1 MLINKKEN
9 DDSLLLS
16 DMFQTATQYQKTG
29 NFAQAETLYRQILQ
43 QKPNYAEA
51 HYKLGIVFEAQGQY
65 DAAIKAYQ
73 NAVSLTPDYA
83 NAHYNMANLLMMQS
97 KLSAAVASYQQAVLY
112 KPDFA
117 YAHCNLGSALAEL
130 NQIKPAIASY
140 RQALFYL
147 PDDGEIHFNLG
158 LLLLTLGEYE
168 EGWQEHEYRYHPS
181 VDNPNVC
188 VPQLAFPQWQGQSL
202 NGKSIVIWYEQGL
215 GDAIQFSR
223 YAAVLKQQHAAKV
236 TLVCDNALKLLFESL
251 SGVDKVLTHMEALS
265 ITAHDYWTFPL
276 SIPLYCHTTVE
287 TIPANIPYLSALPS
301 LTRQWQVKL
310 PNGKMRIGL
319 VWKGSTTHKNDVNR
333 SIPTLK
339 LLAPLWNAD
348 NCHFIS
354 LQKGRDEEV
363 LRFSS
368 VYPLTH
374 LGAGIQSFSDT
385 AAIIT
390 QLDLVI
396 TIDTAVAHL
405 AGALGK
411 PVWIVLPF
419 VADWRWQIDREDSPW
434 YPTVRLFRQKDPG
447 NWSDVFE
454 RVAKELQALITG
466 EKSVISSGI
475 IKKEE
480 MNDSLLPGSNDLP
493 SDQLASNAFQSAMQY
508 HHQGNFAQAEALYR
522 QILQQDPNHADALH
536 FLGVLAH
543 QVGQNEAAVAL
554 ISKAINIFPTSSGM
568 YCNLGL
574 ALQALGKRDAA
585 VENYQKAIV
594 LQPDYPDAYYNL
606 GNTLQEQGKPESAIE
621 NYQKALSLN
630 PDFALAHNNLGNVFK
645 QQNNLESAISCYLA
659 AIATKPDYAEAHYNL
674 GVTQQAQGKYANA
687 FESYQKALSF
697 KSDYPETE
705 SALGILL
712 LGLGQYQEGWRHCE
726 ARYDARLKTKQTFT
740 PDFQFPHWQGESILG
755 KSLLICTEQGLGD
768 EIQFCR
774 YVSLLKSQ
782 GARQISWICKKPLKA
797 LLKTLKGIDTV
808 FSTEEMALIPPHDY
822 WTFALTVPLHCKT
835 TLQSIPATVPYLY
848 ADPKQRNAIAS
859 DLHCIS
865 EFKVGVCWKGN
876 PNFTGDVLRSPGIS
890 WFKTLFKLSGVKFF
904 TLQPNTREEFI
915 LNAGKSGVDR
925 GHEINAASFEEAAAL
940 IMNLDLVITSCTSI
954 CHLAGALGK
963 PVWIVLPF
971 VADWRWLINREDSPW
986 YPTARLFRQSEPG
999 NWGEV
1004 FQRVENR
1011 LKQVIA
1017 GETEI
1022 V

>member
-1 MLINKKEN
+1 MAINKKEKDN
-9 DDSLLLS
+9 SLLLS
-16 DMFQTATQYQKTG
+16 DRFQAAMQYHQMG
-29 NFAQAETLYRQILQ
+29 NFAQAEALYRQILQ
-43 QKPNYAEA
+43 QKPNSAEA
-51 HYKLGIVFEAQGQY
+51 HYKLGIVFEAQAQY

-73 NAVSLTPDYA
+73 NAVSLAPDYA

-97 KLSAAVASYQQAVLY
+97 RLPVAVASYQQAILY

-130 NQIKPAIASY
+130 NQITPAIASY

-147 PDDGEIHFNLG
+147 PEDGEIHFNLG
-158 LLLLTLGEYE
+158 LLLLASGEYE

-181 VDNPNVC
+181 VDNPNVRI
-188 VPQLAFPQWQGQSL
+188 PQLPFPQWQGQSL
-202 NGKSIVIWYEQGL
+202 TGKSIVIWYEQGL

-223 YAAVLKQQHAAKV
+223 YAAVLKQHQAAKL
-236 TLVCDNALKLLFESL
+236 TLVCDNSLKLLFESL
-251 SGVDKVLTHMEALS
+251 PGVDNVLTPIEALS

-276 SIPLYCHTTVE
+276 SIPLYCHTTE
-287 TIPANIPYLSALPS
+287 KTIPADIPYLSALPS
-301 LTRQWQVKL
+301 LIRQWQAKL

-319 VWKGSTTHKNDVNR
+319 VWKGSTSHKNDVNR
-333 SIPTLK
+333 SVPTLK
-339 LLAPLWNAD
+339 LLTPLWNAG

-354 LQKGRDEEV
+354 LQKEQNEEV
-363 LRFSS
+363 LSFSS
-368 VYPLTH
+368 AYPLTH
-374 LGAGIQSFSDT
+374 LGAEIQSFADT
-385 AAIIT
+385 AAIIA

-396 TIDTAVAHL
+396 TIDTSVAHL

-434 YPTVRLFRQKDPG
+434 YPTARLFRQKEAG
-447 NWSDVFE
+447 NWNEVFE
-454 RVAKELQALITG
+454 RVAKQLQTVITR
-466 EKSVISSGI
+466 EKSDISTMI
-475 IKKEE
+475 IKKGID
-480 MNDSLLPGSNDLP
+480 DSLLLDSNDLV
-493 SDQLASNAFQSAMQY
+493 SDQLASNNFQNAMQY
-508 HHQGNFAQAEALYR
+508 HQMGNFAQAEALYR
-522 QILQQDPNHADALH
+522 QILQQNPNHSDALH

-554 ISKAINIFPTSSGM
+554 ISRAINIYPTSCGM

-574 ALQALGKRDAA
+574 ALQALGKPETA

-594 LQPDYPDAYYNL
+594 LQPDYADAYYNL
-606 GNTLQEQGKPESAIE
+606 GNALQEQGNLKSAIE

-645 QQNNLESAISCYLA
+645 RQNNLEAAITSYLA
-659 AIATKPDYAEAHYNL
+659 AIAIKPDYAEAYYNL
-674 GVTQQAQGKYANA
+674 GVTQQAQGKYTQA

-697 KSDYPETE
+697 NSDYPEAE
-705 SALGILL
+705 SALGLL
-712 LGLGQYQEGWRHCE
+712 LLALGQYQEGWQRCE
-726 ARYDARLKTKQTFT
+726 ARYDSRLKSKQTFT
-740 PDFQFPHWQGESILG
+740 PDFQFPQWQGESLLG

-797 LLKTLKGIDTV
+797 LFKTLKGIDTV
-808 FSTEEMALIPPHDY
+808 FTTEEIALIPAHDY
-822 WTFALTVPLHCKT
+822 WTFALSAPLHCQT
-835 TLQSIPATVPYLY
+835 TLETIPAPVPYLY
-848 ADPKQRNAIAS
+848 ADSKQKDTIAS
-859 DLHCIS
+859 DLRSIS
-865 EFKVGVCWKGN
+865 EFKVGICWKGN
-876 PNFTGDVLRSPGIS
+876 PSFPNDALRSPCIS
-890 WFKTLFKLSGVKFF
+890 WFKPLFKLSGVKFF

-915 LNAGKSGVDR
+915 LNVGNSGVDR
-925 GHEINAASFEEAAAL
+925 GHEINQSSFEEAAAL
-940 IMNLDLVITSCTSI
+940 IMNLDLVISSCTSI

-963 PVWIVLPF
+963 PVWVVLPF
-971 VADWRWLINREDSPW
+971 VADWRWLIDREDSPW
-986 YPTARLFRQSEPG
+986 YPNTRLFRQSEPG

-1011 LKQVIA
+1011 LKQVIT
-1017 GETEI
+1017 GETKI